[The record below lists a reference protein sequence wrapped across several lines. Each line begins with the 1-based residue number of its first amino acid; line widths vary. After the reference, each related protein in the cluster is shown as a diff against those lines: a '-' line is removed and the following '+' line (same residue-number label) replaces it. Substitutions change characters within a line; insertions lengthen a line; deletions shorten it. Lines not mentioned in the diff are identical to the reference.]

1 MRLLL
6 SITCCLP
13 LVSATLWA
21 DDLVDE
27 ASVAMKKATGY
38 FHSNVAVH
46 GGYVYFC
53 SLDQTQRWGEGVASK
68 DQVWVQSP
76 ATPTVGLAYLKA
88 YEATRDQQF
97 LNAATNAAEALVYGQ
112 LKSGG
117 WTNCIDFNPRGER
130 TANYRTGKGRG
141 KNNSSL
147 DDGQT
152 QSALQLLIAV
162 DKANEFQH
170 TGIHQAAKIG
180 LEALLDA
187 QFANGG
193 FPQVWTGPVTA
204 QPVIAA
210 NYPEYDWRTEGRIKE
225 YWTLYTLNDNV
236 CGYVADTLVLASRV
250 YNDEVYLKSLRH
262 LGDFLLLA
270 QMPDPQPAW
279 AQQYNYNM
287 QPVWARRFEP
297 PGISGDESQ
306 EAIETLLRIAEVTGD
321 SKYLTGIPKA
331 IEYLTRSLLSDG
343 QLARYYELRTNTPL
357 YMKRRGKEY
366 SLTYDDTDL
375 PSHYGWKTKSKL
387 DELATSFDRL
397 KAAEPLRLP
406 VVSPDEVRRIIAD
419 LDQHGRWVSVRG
431 TERLVGQAK
440 MKPGTRYLSSE
451 VFSRN
456 LVQLAEYVTAGKSE
470 VESR

>member
-6 SITCCLP
+6 SIICCLQ
-13 LVSATLWA
+13 LVSATLRA

-27 ASVAMKKATGY
+27 ANVAMKKAVVY
-38 FHSNVAVH
+38 FHSHVAVN
-46 GGYVYFC
+46 GGYVYFS
-53 SLDQTQRWGEGVASK
+53 SLDQTQRWGEGLASK
-68 DQVWVQSP
+68 DQIWVQPP

-88 YEATRDQQF
+88 YEATGDQEF
-97 LNAATNAAEALVYGQ
+97 LKAATDAAEALVYGQ

-117 WTNCIDFNPRGER
+117 WTNCVDFNPSGSQS
-130 TANYRTGKGRG
+130 ANYRNGKGRG

-152 QSALQLLIAV
+152 QSALQMLIAA
-162 DKANEFQH
+162 DKANNFQH
-170 TGIHQAAKIG
+170 EGIHQSAKIG
-180 LEALLDA
+180 LKALLAA

-193 FPQVWTGPVTA
+193 FPQVWTGSVAA

-210 NYPEYDWRTEGRIKE
+210 KYPDYEWRTEGRIKE

-236 CGYVADTLVLASRV
+236 CGYVADTLLLAYQV
-250 YNDEVYLKSLRH
+250 YDDEVYFQALRR

-306 EAIETLLRIAEVTGD
+306 EAIETLLKIAEITGD
-321 SKYLTGIPKA
+321 SKYVAGIPKA
-331 IEYLTRSLLSDG
+331 IDYLKRSLLSDG

-366 SLTYDDTDL
+366 SLTYDDSDL
-375 PSHYGWKTKSKL
+375 PSHYGWKTRSKL
-387 DELATSFDRL
+387 DELEKSLDRVT
-397 KAAEPLRLP
+397 AAESLRLP
-406 VVSPDEVRRIIAD
+406 VVSTSEVRQIIAD
-419 LDQHGRWVSVRG
+419 LDEYGRWVSVRG

-451 VFSRN
+451 VFSDN
-456 LVQLAEYVTAGKSE
+456 LVRLAEYVDAH
-470 VESR
+470 